1 MLQLSIIGNLG
12 ADAQVKDFNGRK
24 AVTFNVAHTDRW
36 SDESGTKHEQTTW
49 VSCILNGDG
58 GNLLQFLKAGTTVY
72 AIGAV
77 STRVYSSPKERK
89 MVAGLNLR
97 IDHIELVGG
106 RVDEV
111 PRQLM
116 DEQGLLYNTTKC
128 YWLSPELVKQL
139 NIKKGTHAVLT
150 DVRMTRQF
158 SIDNRGYITPMF
170 AENYQG
176 NITPMAESTSEGETA
191 QS

>member
-1 MLQLSIIGNLG
+1 MLQLTVIGNLG

-24 AVTFNVAHTDRW
+24 AVTFNVAHTERW
-36 SDESGTKHEQTTW
+36 TDEDGTKHETTTW

-58 GNLLQFLKAGTTVY
+58 GNLLPYLKAGTTVY
-72 AIGAV
+72 AIGAA

-106 RVDEV
+106 RVDDV

-128 YWLSPELVKQL
+128 FWLSPDQVKQL
-139 NIKKGTHAVLT
+139 GIKKGTHACLMDT
-150 DVRMTRQF
+150 KMTRQF
-158 SIDNRGYITPMF
+158 AVDYSGYITPVK
-170 AENYQG
+170 
-176 NITPMAESTSEGETA
+176 EGETA
-191 QS
+191 QE